1 MMDYVKPADLVVSM
15 VDSGAAKGELPASL
29 LVLRGMMA
37 GALLGAATSMAIGAT
52 VQTGQAIVGAL
63 VFPVSFIMIVLLGLD
78 LITGNFMLVPL
89 ALLSGRARLSTMLAG
104 WGWVFLGNLIGGVV
118 YALLFSYSL
127 TNGYTI
133 HDNPIALRIASAVE
147 MRTVGFEH
155 AGMAG
160 MITVFIRGMLCNWM
174 VCLGVV
180 MCLMSTST
188 IGKIF
193 GAYMPILIFFSQGF
207 EHAVVNMFLMPC
219 GILLGAKVSIADW
232 WLWNEIPVTLG
243 NLVGGLVFTGLALF
257 VSYGRPSP
265 SLITRVRPA
274 E

>member
-1 MMDYVKPADLVVSM
+1 MDYVKPADLVTAM
-15 VDSGAAKGELPASL
+15 IESGAAKDALPAAH
-29 LVLRGMMA
+29 LVLRGAMA

-52 VQTGQAIVGAL
+52 VQTGQAIVGAV

-89 ALLSGRARLSTMLAG
+89 AWLSGRVRLASLLAG
-104 WGWVFLGNLIGGVV
+104 WGWVFLGNLIGGLL
-118 YALLFSYSL
+118 YAFLFSYSL

-133 HDNPIALRIASAVE
+133 HDNPIALRLAAAVE
-147 MRTVGFEH
+147 LRTVGFEH
-155 AGMAG
+155 AGLAG

-180 MCLMSTST
+180 MCLISTST

-193 GAYMPILIFFSQGF
+193 AAYMPILIFFSQGF

-219 GILLGAKVSIADW
+219 GMMLGAKVSVADW
-232 WLWNEIPVTLG
+232 WIWNEIPVTLG

-257 VSYGRPSP
+257 ATYGRSTAAPR
-265 SLITRVRPA
+265 LARAA